1 MIRKEGVEDCKRI
14 LKLESEGKKT
24 IRKVRLYKKPKFDE
38 TAKDFRKMF
47 KEKIDA
53 ILGGTLRKEWIP
65 VAKVSACLHDNWYY

>member
-38 TAKDFRKMF
+38 TAKDFRKLF

-53 ILGGTLRKEWIP
+53 TG
-65 VAKVSACLHDNWYY
+65 WYFEEGVGSSGQS